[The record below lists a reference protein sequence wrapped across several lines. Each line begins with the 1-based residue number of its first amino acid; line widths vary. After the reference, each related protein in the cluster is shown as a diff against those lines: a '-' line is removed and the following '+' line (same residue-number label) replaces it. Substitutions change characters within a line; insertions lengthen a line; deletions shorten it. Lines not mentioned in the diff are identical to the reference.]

1 MVPSIPCSDHSDV
14 CSAAEQAPPT
24 TPSTARRG
32 TPSRP
37 RSSTVAQLFPPP
49 TPISGPPSAGPP
61 AAPPTA
67 AGVPAETTAKI
78 SAAEAEAEAESD
90 AASEKGG
97 HELDAHVRH
106 ILSQSKRDAIKRT
119 ARGVWTFVKTP
130 MGAITAIYG
139 FLVAFWGAAIVLF
152 LLGWINAGSKYQNDV
167 WVEISSQVENGLF
180 TLTGVGLIPWRV
192 IDVYSESSGSVN
204 LSVSPVRERHQGM
217 GNTRAQIRVLT
228 FACPPSRAHLRV
240 PTFACSPSPQD
251 SPSSGRSRARTSDY
265 GKSAVSRP

>member
-1 MVPSIPCSDHSDV
+1 VSCLEVNVTITVGTADSRLWFHRSHV
-14 CSAAEQAPPT
+14 QIIFNLCSAAEQAPPT

-32 TPSRP
+32 TTSRP
-37 RSSTVAQLFPPP
+37 RSSTVAQLFPPFAP
-49 TPISGPPSAGPP
+49 VPPSAGPP
-61 AAPPTA
+61 AAPPPTA
-67 AGVPAETTAKI
+67 AGLPMETGVKT
-78 SAAEAEAEAESD
+78 AAEAEAEAESD

-192 IDVYSESSGSVN
+192 IDVYSELSGSVN
-204 LSVSPVRERHQGM
+204 VSVGPFREQAWGM
-217 GNTRAQIRVLT
+217 GRTPAQIRELT
-228 FACPPSRAHLRV
+228 SAC
-240 PTFACSPSPQD
+240 
-251 SPSSGRSRARTSDY
+251 SRARTSDY